1 MNCAIANRGLA
12 AKAIGSALLKA
23 CGPVLAIAIAFPAF
37 AQADL
42 SGARA
47 SSFTYY
53 PNGLLQSETIEPG
66 TGDENYCVST
76 TYTYAAWGNKNGAT
90 TANCPGASV
99 PALFTARS
107 STSNFAAQ
115 TVTVAGVAGV
125 LIPAGQFATSASNA
139 LLKSETRLYDPRFG
153 AVTSLTGPNA
163 LTTTFEHDDF
173 GRKVKETRADGTSSW
188 MYYCI
193 LSSLGLDTT
202 SNTTSITNT
211 AVSVCTSGPLSGQT
225 IEIPSNAVSF
235 VQSESKDANGV
246 KMGPSARTYKDR
258 QGRSVRE
265 VSESFDGGGQPSDRR
280 HVMKDTAYN
289 QYGVAVLSTAPYFV
303 GARSSTVTSNSDVG
317 VTLTKVDALGR
328 PIQVDISDPAGN
340 VASTDLV
347 APGAFVVG
355 RVART
360 TMAYNGLS
368 STTVNPKG
376 QSRIEE
382 KNADGKLVRITDAYG
397 GQVVH
402 QHDAFGNLLKTK
414 DALQNIVSI
423 GYDKR
428 GRKTSMNDPDTG
440 NWTYTYNA
448 LGELVEQKSPNQVAN
463 GTVTRMVYD
472 VLGRMTSRVEPEY
485 TSSWTYDACN
495 KGIGK
500 LCESNTSNGV
510 NKKVVYDALGRPINS
525 RTTVTNGPSFATAM
539 EYDAPTG
546 RVKFQTYPTGV
557 KVKYVYTQ
565 ERGFL
570 SNLVVMTD
578 GNIAPLPAS
587 VGGAPAAGKPWYYGG
602 TAVWSAGTVNAWGK
616 SESQLLNDSGVTT
629 RTSFEPRTGRI
640 LATNAGIGA
649 ASNLLNHSYTW
660 DSLNNLMGRTD
671 ANGDGNTGA
680 VTDEFVYDSINR
692 LTQYKVSAPQV
703 PNLQRTVDLQYNA
716 MGNLLYKTDVG
727 AYSYPAYG
735 AGSNKPHAVSQVQG
749 SVIGTVSYGYDNNG
763 NMTSANGG
771 MTTPSGGNTQ
781 KYRNV
786 SYTSFNLPDGNL
798 GLAGANGT
806 PRYTWQY
813 DESHQRISE
822 TRVNNNGAR
831 VTWYQPG
838 FESDGPTT
846 GPNNHRHYLSA
857 GGQTIVLVTKGALPA
872 LGASLAPPANVGG
885 VTFVKVEYWHK
896 DHLGSLVAT
905 SDHTGGLT
913 KRYSY
918 DPFGKRRETN
928 GSYDPFGNIQIDW
941 SDNVNHGTDRGY
953 TGHEHLDDVGVIHM
967 NGRIFDPTIARFMQG
982 DPFIQDP
989 SNLQNYNRYT
999 YCYNNPLTCT
1009 DPSGYYSFNDF
1020 HRQQDKFFR
1029 NPTTENLNG
1038 VFQEGKFA
1046 AGFGGG
1052 TEDRWLSNKYVRI
1065 AAIIVAAYFT
1075 GGAALEA
1082 YASAAGT
1089 AATSGYAAAT
1099 ISAEAWAVEGAA
1111 LSFSASAAAASS
1123 VAGGAIAG
1131 AAGGFAGSFLGSD
1144 LKIQAGLKG
1153 AATGAL
1159 SGGINNY
1166 YGSSYTAGRILANG
1180 MAGGAGAVLRG
1191 ESFSSGFRTSAII
1204 SSLAYLNSAM
1214 RGEMISQSNI
1224 DQGVDNSNGSGLSGG
1239 MYGDGYKLAGG
1250 RWFFGASRATCSEM
1264 GCFQS
1269 GPGSNF
1275 GISYS
1280 KGGLIDLINE
1290 SFAGPHDKA
1299 NSFTWYVNNDREATL
1314 LNFLNKT
1321 DAIVPGQAL
1330 PTGYYGALKTA
1341 IEVTTNY
1348 STSLI
1353 FALPFAGAAI
1363 IEQTWAMP
1371 GLKQSRGP

>member
-1 MNCAIANRGLA
+1 MNSQFTHRSTEFVRKLCAAAFLA
-12 AKAIGSALLKA
+12 LVGSAA
-23 CGPVLAIAIAFPAF
+23 H

-76 TYTYAAWGNKNGAT
+76 TYTYDAWGNKNGAT
-90 TANCPGASV
+90 TANCAGASGL
-99 PALFTARS
+99 ALFTARS
-107 STSNFAAQ
+107 SASIFSAQ

-139 LLKSETRLYDPRFG
+139 LLQSETRLYDPRFG
-153 AVTSLTGPNA
+153 GVTSLTGPNA
-163 LTTTFEHDDF
+163 LTTTFEYDDF

-193 LSSLGLDTT
+193 LSSSGLDTT

-265 VSESFDGGGQPSDRR
+265 VSESYDGGGQPGNRR
-280 HVMKDTAYN
+280 HVAKDTVFN
-289 QYGVAVLSTAPYFV
+289 TYGVAVLSTAPYFV
-303 GARSSTVTSNSDVG
+303 GTGSSTITGSGDMG
-317 VTLTKVDALGR
+317 VSLTKVDAMGR
-328 PIQVDISDPAGN
+328 PIQVDTADPQGNLAGSDITVPAGYAVGN
-340 VASTDLV
+340 VG
-347 APGAFVVG
+347 P
-355 RVART
+355 VART

-376 QSRIEE
+376 QRRIEE
-382 KNADGKLVRITDAYG
+382 KNADGKPVRITDAYG

-402 QHDAFGNLLKTK
+402 QHDAFGNLIKTK

-485 TSSWTYDACN
+485 TSTWTYDACN

-557 KVKYVYTQ
+557 KVKYVYSP
-565 ERGFL
+565 RGFMT
-570 SNLVVMTD
+570 NLVVMTD

-587 VGGAPAAGKPWYYGG
+587 VGGTPVAGKPWYYGG

-629 RTSFEPRTGRI
+629 RTGFEAATGRV
-640 LATNAGIGA
+640 LSTNAGINGA
-649 ASNLLNHSYTW
+649 TNVLNHSYTW
-660 DSLNNLMGRTD
+660 DSLSNLTKRVD
-671 ANGDGNTGA
+671 ANGDINSGW
-680 VTDEFVYDSINR
+680 VTDDFVYDNINR
-692 LTQYKVSAPQV
+692 LTQYTVKAQAPSL
-703 PNLQRTVDLQYNA
+703 PPRTVDLQYNA
-716 MGNLLYKTDVG
+716 MGNLLYKSDVG

-735 AGSNKPHAVSQVQG
+735 NVSGTSRPKPHAVSQVQG
-749 SVIGTVSYGYDNNG
+749 SVIGVINYGYDNNG
-763 NMTSANGG
+763 NMTSANGAG
-771 MTTPSGGNTQ
+771 S

-786 SYTSFNLPDGNL
+786 SYTSFNLPDGNQ
-798 GLAGANGT
+798 GLSGANGT

-813 DESHQRISE
+813 DENHQRISE

-857 GGQTIVLVTKGALPA
+857 GGQTIVLVTKGALPN
-872 LGASLAPPANVGG
+872 LGTSLAPPANVGG

-905 SDHTGGLT
+905 SDHQGGVT
-913 KRYSY
+913 ARYAY
-918 DPFGKRRETN
+918 DPFGKRRSTN
-928 GSYDPFGNIQIDW
+928 GSYDPFGNIVVDW
-941 SDNVNHGTDRGY
+941 SDNVNAGTDRGY
-953 TGHEHLDDVGVIHM
+953 TGHEHLDDLGVIHM

-1009 DPSGYYSFNDF
+1009 DPSGYKSLSQ
-1020 HRQQDKFFR
+1020 HFR
-1029 NPTTENLNG
+1029 AHDTFIRRPTIEHAHG
-1038 VFQEGKFA
+1038 VFRTTPGQTQIDHFFMNNPYAYA
-1046 AGFGGG
+1046 AA
-1052 TEDRWLSNKYVRI
+1052 K
-1065 AAIIVAAYFT
+1065 IVVAYFT
-1075 GGAALEA
+1075 FGLGSAGMDA
-1082 YASAAGT
+1082 YYAYETTGSANKAMKGF
-1089 AATSGYAAAT
+1089 AVAAAT
-1099 ISAEAWAVEGAA
+1099 AYAFYQVGEMTGAGKTMTNWQIAANIAGHAAVGCASAEASGG
-1111 LSFSASAAAASS
+1111 SCRSGAAAAAFGAGLSNS
-1123 VAGGAIAG
+1123 GFYAKDNIYLATMQHAVAGGIGSVIGGGKFENG
-1131 AAGGFAGSFLGSD
+1131 AVTAAFGYLFNEVAHAMKAEQGYTNNYHEYELSTKICGASDAACTMQNVQPIFARNSYPGGLGLDAVQEGDVRFAQHGILLGGFVQQSV
-1144 LKIQAGLKG
+1144 
-1153 AATGAL
+1153 
-1159 SGGINNY
+1159 SG
-1166 YGSSYTAGRILANG
+1166 
-1180 MAGGAGAVLRG
+1180 
-1191 ESFSSGFRTSAII
+1191 E
-1204 SSLAYLNSAM
+1204 
-1214 RGEMISQSNI
+1214 
-1224 DQGVDNSNGSGLSGG
+1224 GLSVTNTTTVAHVLNPG
-1239 MYGDGYKLAGG
+1239 YIVRSLVSRPDGIYVDTIGVGWGNFRQANIWAGKNVIFPSLDNKI
-1250 RWFFGASRATCSEM
+1250 RWTYCAQA
-1264 GCFQS
+1264 
-1269 GPGSNF
+1269 
-1275 GISYS
+1275 
-1280 KGGLIDLINE
+1280 KGG
-1290 SFAGPHDKA
+1290 KC
-1299 NSFTWYVNNDREATL
+1299 
-1314 LNFLNKT
+1314 
-1321 DAIVPGQAL
+1321 
-1330 PTGYYGALKTA
+1330 
-1341 IEVTTNY
+1341 
-1348 STSLI
+1348 
-1353 FALPFAGAAI
+1353 
-1363 IEQTWAMP
+1363 
-1371 GLKQSRGP
+1371 